1 MLQRDG
7 AWSEENS
14 FSVTISEQI
23 LACSERRD
31 KRPVSPK
38 GRKSLR
44 AALEWKNV
52 VDSQLCEQLL
62 SPPCTS
68 SVLFVKDERTRE
80 KMLIIP
86 SINRLYE
93 TYSCPVIHN
102 KYLKAVGP
110 RFASLPIYAHKA
122 KSRFDFDLSRAFKL
136 MCCCLLDHNVFAPPR
151 PVLLWYQGACS
162 HSTVQGKRNTS
173 APAVIAEHTTGL
185 RLEGLWLPWAEF
197 LYLPYSKR
205 AQRLLLHLAIH
216 QHKDS
221 KQVFVPGCV

>member
-102 KYLKAVGP
+102 KYLKAVGL

-136 MCCCLLDHNVFAPPR
+136 MCCCLLDHNMCSLHHARSSSDIRVLVLTRPYKEKETHQLPPS
-151 PVLLWYQGACS
+151 LL
-162 HSTVQGKRNTS
+162 NI
-173 APAVIAEHTTGL
+173 PL
-185 RLEGLWLPWAEF
+185 
-197 LYLPYSKR
+197 
-205 AQRLLLHLAIH
+205 
-216 QHKDS
+216 D
-221 KQVFVPGCV
+221 